1 MAEEIITMQT
11 EMDLPGIQ
19 VPDSPV
25 PVNVF
30 RRNDITPQQKDLIR
44 RHLQW
49 LGTVRKEYPLPTTPY
64 RIGVYIRYFN
74 QTKYEDYLD
83 YHKKQ
88 FADTIAL
95 CPLWTLEGFYVDKG
109 PSAPNMESASSWCQL
124 MEDCFSGKINLII
137 TQKVSN
143 VSRKA
148 WDLTL
153 MIRLLAARGIGIYF
167 ISEDIFTTASYYQ
180 PDLLDENFLPSG
192 FPLFP
197 DAEDD
202 NSLLPENESSERAAH
217 LPPGGIHVE

>member
-1 MAEEIITMQT
+1 
-11 EMDLPGIQ
+11 
-19 VPDSPV
+19 
-25 PVNVF
+25 
-30 RRNDITPQQKDLIR
+30 
-44 RHLQW
+44 
-49 LGTVRKEYPLPTTPY
+49 
-64 RIGVYIRYFN
+64 
-74 QTKYEDYLD
+74 
-83 YHKKQ
+83 
-88 FADTIAL
+88 
-95 CPLWTLEGFYVDKG
+95 
-109 PSAPNMESASSWCQL
+109 MESASGWCQL

-180 PDLLDENFLPSG
+180 PDLLDENFLPPG

-202 NSLLPENESSERAAH
+202 PSLLPENESSERAAH
-217 LPPGGIHVE
+217 LPPGGDHVE